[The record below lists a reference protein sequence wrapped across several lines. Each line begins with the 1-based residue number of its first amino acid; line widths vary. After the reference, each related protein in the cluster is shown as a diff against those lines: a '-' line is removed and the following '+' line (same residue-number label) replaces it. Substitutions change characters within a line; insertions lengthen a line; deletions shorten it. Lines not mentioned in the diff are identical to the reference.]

1 MGLEDDDS
9 PRPVDVISALILE
22 ELSLAVRVDG
32 LSRAIVWLASSR
44 APWKEL
50 AESRTVAR
58 LVSGPRPYIH
68 HYTRLLLMLTG
79 LAAVPGVDESYW
91 LRN

>member
-22 ELSLAVRVDG
+22 GLSLAVRVDG
-32 LSRAIVWLASSR
+32 LSRAIVWLACSR

-58 LVSGPRPYIH
+58 LVSGPRPSIH
-68 HYTRLLLMLTG
+68 HYTGLLLMLTG
-79 LAAVPGVDESYW
+79 LAAVPGVGESY
-91 LRN
+91 